1 LVLDSRPW
9 EECKKHGP
17 VLLKVVVTNKTEDK
31 DLKVWC
37 RLAAKKPSDPA
48 GLNVLVPVSLR
59 KAYLNAKNDK
69 VM

>member
-1 LVLDSRPW
+1 M
-9 EECKKHGP
+9 
-17 VLLKVVVTNKTEDK
+17 TNKTEDK